1 MLKKYR
7 IFEGEEHQPRQE
19 EGGAKKTAFLSSFA
33 KDLSKMAE
41 DGKLEPVIGRDK
53 EIFQVLWVLSRKL
66 KNNPVIIGEAGTG
79 KTAIVEAIAQK
90 IHSGD
95 CPDSLKDKKI
105 FSIDMG
111 SLAAGASATG
121 DYEKRLKALLK
132 ELEENKDII
141 LFIDEI
147 HLMCDSSRS
156 IDAANMFKPALARG
170 DMRLIGAT
178 TYNEFRNS
186 IEKDGALD
194 RRFQKV
200 VIQEPSIADTIIILN
215 QIKNRFEDF
224 HKVKYTDSA
233 IEACVKLSGRYI
245 TDRFFPDKA
254 IDLLDEVGA
263 KIRLS
268 AGNQKS
274 PEIAGLERQL
284 LAAQAEKKQ
293 LLDAQRYEDATIPR
307 QREIAIHNQL
317 KDLLSKFK
325 APIIEI
331 KDDEV
336 NEIVS
341 IKTGIPIRKLAE
353 DEGEKLIGMENE
365 LKMKIIGQDEAV
377 SKISKFM
384 RRSRVGLK
392 DPKRPAGVFLFL
404 GGTGTGKTHTVKQLA
419 KYIFDSEDSLIRV
432 DMSEFR
438 EKHTV
443 ARLIGSPPGYVGYGE
458 GGQLTEKVRRK
469 PYSIVLLDEV
479 EKAHPD
485 VLNIFLQVF
494 DDGHLTDGQ
503 GRKVDFKNCIIIMT
517 SNIGASKVKDI
528 RTPVGFGDKKSVLE
542 ESKKSLIM
550 AELHKSFPPE
560 FINRIDD
567 VVIFAA
573 LEKDNIYKIIDI
585 EIAKLADKLKDMG
598 YTITITNNVKDLLMD
613 VGYDASMGA
622 RPLKRAIQTHLEDS
636 IADEILK
643 KHIKSGDQIS
653 IDYDKAQ
660 KKLIINGQ
668 LITERRR
675 IKGWVG
681 FKLFEEL
688 TKK

>member
-1 MLKKYR
+1 MLKKYK
-7 IFEGEEHQPRQE
+7 IFEGEEHRPE
-19 EGGAKKTAFLSSFA
+19 VMGVKKTPFLSSFA

-53 EIFQVLWVLSRKL
+53 EVFQVLWVLSRKI
-66 KNNPVIIGEAGTG
+66 KNNPVIIGEPGTG
-79 KTAIVEAIAQK
+79 KTAIVEAIAK
-90 IHSGD
+90 RIHDGN
-95 CPDSLKDKKI
+95 CPESLKDKRI

-111 SLAAGASATG
+111 SLAAGASAAG
-121 DYEKRLKALLK
+121 DYEKRLKSLLK
-132 ELEENKDII
+132 ELEENKDLI

-147 HLMCDSSRS
+147 HLMCDSSKS

-200 VIQEPSIADTIIILN
+200 VIDEPTVEETIVILN
-215 QIKNRFEDF
+215 QIKDRFEDF
-224 HKVKYTDSA
+224 HKVNYTDSA
-233 IEACVKLSGRYI
+233 INACVKLSGRYI

-263 KIRLS
+263 KLRLS
-268 AGNQKS
+268 SSTNKNPEMIELEKNLLSVQK
-274 PEIAGLERQL
+274 
-284 LAAQAEKKQ
+284 EKKE
-293 LLDAQRYEDATIPR
+293 LLKAQRFEDAALLR
-307 QREIAIHNQL
+307 QRETEIHDKLEN
-317 KDLLSKFK
+317 LLGNIKV
-325 APIIEI
+325 PIIEVT
-331 KDDEV
+331 DDDV
-336 NEIVS
+336 NEIIS
-341 IKTGIPIRKLAE
+341 IKTGIPVKKLTTS
-353 DEGEKLIGMENE
+353 EGDRLLGMENE
-365 LKMKIIGQDEAV
+365 LKMLIIGQDEAV
-377 SKISKFM
+377 SKISRFM

-404 GGTGTGKTHTVKQLA
+404 GTTGTGKTHTVKQLA

-469 PYSIVLLDEV
+469 PRSIILLDEI

-485 VLNIFLQVF
+485 VLKIFLQVF

-503 GRKVDFKNCIIIMT
+503 GRKVNFKETIIIMT
-517 SNIGASKVKDI
+517 SNIGASKVKEI
-528 RTPVGFGDKKSVLE
+528 RTPVGFGDKKAVLE
-542 ESKKSLIM
+542 ESKKDVIM
-550 AELHKSFPPE
+550 SELHKSFPPE

-567 VVIFAA
+567 IVIFAS
-573 LEKDNIYKIIDI
+573 LDKDNIYKIIDI
-585 EIAKLADKLKDMG
+585 EVSKLSGRLKDMG
-598 YTITITNNVKDLLMD
+598 YDLTITNNVKDLLMD
-613 VGYDASMGA
+613 VGYDQSMGA
-622 RPLKRAIQTHLEDS
+622 RPLKRAIQTNLEDS
-636 IADEILK
+636 IAEEILK
-643 KHIKSGDQIS
+643 RNVKPGDKIN
-653 IDYDKAQ
+653 IDYDKTR

-668 LITERRR
+668 LITEKRKIRS
-675 IKGWVG
+675 WAS
-681 FKLFEEL
+681 FKLF
-688 TKK
+688 